1 MKSQT
6 RFLLSGAKKMTI
18 VLLLFVLNFQ
28 GSGQSPNSISLKLR
42 DSIIIECKR
51 IEAGTFIMGSS
62 DEDTLAGAPEKPR
75 RTIEIKEPFY
85 LGLTTVT
92 LQQFRVFIEET
103 GYKTVA
109 ESDGIGGHGYNKE
122 KYKFEGLFPQYTWK
136 HTGWVQTPYHPV
148 VNISWIDATKFCE
161 WLSKKTGRTVRLP
174 EEEEWEYA
182 CRAGTTSLF
191 YTGDDPLSLKGYAN
205 VADDALREKA
215 DTNSINKSN
224 RPFPFNDGF
233 PFTSPVRSFK
243 PNPWGLYDMIGNVYQ
258 ICNGVFSLTEGA
270 RQYNNVVRGGSYNS
284 GPEFLRCAF
293 RGSVKSSSK
302 YSYTGFR
309 IAVTP

>member
-1 MKSQT
+1 MKFHELKSRK

-28 GSGQSPNSISLKLR
+28 GSGQSPNLISLKLR

-122 KYKFEGLFPQYTWK
+122 KYKFEGLFPQYTWNILA
-136 HTGWVQTPYHPV
+136 GSRHP
-148 VNISWIDATKFCE
+148 II
-161 WLSKKTGRTVRLP
+161 L
-174 EEEEWEYA
+174 
-182 CRAGTTSLF
+182 
-191 YTGDDPLSLKGYAN
+191 
-205 VADDALREKA
+205 
-215 DTNSINKSN
+215 
-224 RPFPFNDGF
+224 
-233 PFTSPVRSFK
+233 
-243 PNPWGLYDMIGNVYQ
+243 
-258 ICNGVFSLTEGA
+258 
-270 RQYNNVVRGGSYNS
+270 
-284 GPEFLRCAF
+284 
-293 RGSVKSSSK
+293 
-302 YSYTGFR
+302 
-309 IAVTP
+309 